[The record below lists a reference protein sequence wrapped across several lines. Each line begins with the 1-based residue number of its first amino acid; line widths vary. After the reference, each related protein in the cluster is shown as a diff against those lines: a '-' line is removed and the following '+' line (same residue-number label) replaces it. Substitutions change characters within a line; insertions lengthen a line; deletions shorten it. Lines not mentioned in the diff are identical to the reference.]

1 MDFTKDIYI
10 NKDKVYENQEIVI
23 LYKGYLFSNNLT
35 SDVYLSYGYGKMWDN
50 KNEIKMKPSTFGYLA
65 TVKIETGENLQFCF
79 RDNNGNWD
87 NNNSTNY
94 VLPIYEDN
102 SALSFET
109 VTESSKEIPVEY
121 SASTTYTP
129 KKKETENEDILNPS
143 VVSSNSVEL
152 YQTVDLNNVTEQA
165 IPDNT
170 IITQLNYDT
179 ESVETVKESVIKS
192 EQPKQTSSVEFSRL
206 TDLAKQSS
214 VKAFD
219 DGNVTA
225 GSVYVNSIMK
235 DIQEAPKKVE
245 NVDEKSLVKKE
256 ETSISK
262 VSSIIKTAL
271 TGLKSAFAKVV
282 SIIKTSLQTKNED
295 N

>member
-65 TVKIETGENLQFCF
+65 TVKIENGENLQFCF
-79 RDNNGNWD
+79 RDNYGNWD
-87 NNNSTNY
+87 NNDSTNY
-94 VLPIYEDN
+94 VLPIYEDK
-102 SALSFET
+102 SILSFET
-109 VTESSKEIPVEY
+109 VSNTSKEVPVEY
-121 SASTTYTP
+121 TQTTTYNTTDT
-129 KKKETENEDILNPS
+129 KENENEDILNPS

-152 YQTVDLNNVTEQA
+152 YQTVDLDNVTEQA

-192 EQPKQTSSVEFSRL
+192 EQPKQTSSVEFSKL
-206 TDLAKQSS
+206 TDLAKQNS

-262 VSSIIKTAL
+262 VSSIIKTAF
-271 TGLKSAFAKVV
+271 TSIKSAFTKVV
-282 SIIKTSLQTKNED
+282 SIIQYPLLLYLYS
-295 N
+295 

>member
-65 TVKIETGENLQFCF
+65 TVKIENGENLQFCF
-79 RDNNGNWD
+79 RDNYENWD
-87 NNNSTNY
+87 NNNSANY
-94 VLPIYEDN
+94 VLPIYEN
-102 SALSFET
+102 KPVLSFEKVSNT
-109 VTESSKEIPVEY
+109 SKEVPVENTK
-121 SASTTYTP
+121 STIYNTEDT
-129 KKKETENEDILNPS
+129 KENEDILNPS
-143 VVSSNSVEL
+143 IVSSNSVEL
-152 YQTVDLNNVTEQA
+152 YQTVDLDNVTEQA

-170 IITQLNYDT
+170 IITQVNYDT
-179 ESVETVKESVIKS
+179 ESVETVTESVIKS
-192 EQPKQTSSVEFSRL
+192 EQPKQTSSVEFSKL
-206 TDLAKQSS
+206 TDLAKQNS

-235 DIQEAPKKVE
+235 DIQEAPKKVD
-245 NVDEKSLVKKE
+245 NIDEKSLVKKE

-262 VSSIIKTAL
+262 VNSFIKTAL
-271 TGLKSAFAKVV
+271 TGIKSAFAKVV

>member
-219 DGNVTA
+219 DGSVTA

-271 TGLKSAFAKVV
+271 IGLKSAFVKVV